1 MVLDKGNNDE
11 VFNALPIEDYD
22 KDYEGSGLWGPEKFN
37 LLILETLNL
46 KNLLLTPVLFF
57 DWTYILLRG
66 VRISKTGKTVV
77 LSRFDGYRSKTFT
90 FKALDCLLLHLV
102 FPNGGAPVNI

>member
-1 MVLDKGNNDE
+1 MVLNKPVVLDKPMVLDKGNNDE

-57 DWTYILLRG
+57 D
-66 VRISKTGKTVV
+66 
-77 LSRFDGYRSKTFT
+77 
-90 FKALDCLLLHLV
+90 
-102 FPNGGAPVNI
+102 